1 MTGAARQQCPEG
13 PATQSRPGSASA
25 GGSAFRC
32 CRTTGAGLRH
42 FVSPGLSLSRASAAT
57 EGTGP
62 SRRIQKGVY
71 RQTSAQPDSA
81 GPGVRGNQTIVHQ
94 RGGQPGAA
102 RAAAARARAWVSRNQ
117 IGHAHV
123 VWNIDL
129 IACCQTSW
137 RRCTS
142 CWCRRNGRQWAE
154 VGKEFPNRRTP
165 IRR

>member
-42 FVSPGLSLSRASAAT
+42 FVSPGLSLSRASTAT

-71 RQTSAQPDSA
+71 RQLPHSL
-81 GPGVRGNQTIVHQ
+81 IQ
-94 RGGQPGAA
+94 RVQAYAA
-102 RAAAARARAWVSRNQ
+102 TKRLSIGEVVSR
-117 IGHAHV
+117 ALLV
-123 VWNIDL
+123 L
-129 IACCQTSW
+129 LP
-137 RRCTS
+137 R
-142 CWCRRNGRQWAE
+142 GR
-154 VGKEFPNRRTP
+154 GRG
-165 IRR
+165 